1 MKHFMDIVRVKETS
15 EDGMVA
21 TNTGA
26 FEVGDHIQIS
36 EKWDGANASIAWEDG
51 ELKAFSR
58 KNELNMSNNLRGFWE
73 FVQSLDKEKFRD
85 LGNRVLFGEAT
96 LKHTVK
102 YNQDAYDKKWI
113 IYDMFDKDTEQWL
126 PQTVVKEF
134 AESHGL
140 EYIHV
145 LYDGPFISWEHCK
158 TFLNSPAYGDAQ
170 EGIVV
175 KNQTKLNSPDCRNPF
190 YLKIVND
197 SFSETKKSN
206 HEKKELDPQ
215 QLEEKTRAEEIVA
228 QVVTEARVRKEI
240 NKLIDE
246 NILPETIQT
255 QHMSIIAK
263 NLPQRIYNDVV
274 KEEMD
279 LIQNTIQNPYFGK
292 FINAHSMA
300 LARHIIL
307 GV

>member
-1 MKHFMDIVRVKETS
+1 MKHFMDIVRVKENS

-21 TNTGA
+21 ANTGA
-26 FEVGDHIQIS
+26 FEVGDRVVLQT
-36 EKWDGANASIAWEDG
+36 KVDGANSHIEWEDG

-58 KNELNMSNNLRGFWE
+58 KNELNMNNNLRGFWE
-73 FVQSLDKEKFRD
+73 FVQTLDKETFRD
-85 LGNRVLFGEAT
+85 LGNRCLYGEW
-96 LKHTVK
+96 LVPHTIHYDK
-102 YNQDAYDKKWI
+102 DAYNKWYV
-113 IYDMFDKDTEQWL
+113 YDMYDKDTEQWL
-126 PQTVVKEF
+126 PQEVVKEY
-134 AESHGL
+134 AESHDL
-140 EYIHV
+140 IYVHTY
-145 LYDGPFISWEHCK
+145 YDGPFISWEHVRS
-158 TFLNSPAYGDAQ
+158 FFNQPMYGDRL
-170 EGIVV
+170 EGIVA
-175 KNQTKLNSPDCRNPF
+175 KNMTKLNDPDCRNPF
-190 YLKIVND
+190 YLKVIND
-197 SFSETKKSN
+197 EFKEIQIGNHIKKV
-206 HEKKELDPQ
+206 LDPND
-215 QLEEKTRAEEIVA
+215 EIDKAEAEECA
-228 QVVTEARVRKEI
+228 AKVVTEARVRKEI

-292 FINAHSMA
+292 IINAHSMA